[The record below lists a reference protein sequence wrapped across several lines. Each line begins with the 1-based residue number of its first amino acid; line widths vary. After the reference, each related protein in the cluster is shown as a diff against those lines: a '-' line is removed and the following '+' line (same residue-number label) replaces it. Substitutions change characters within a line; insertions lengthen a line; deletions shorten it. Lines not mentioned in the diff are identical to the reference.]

1 MISRYA
7 IKEIEQLWS
16 DENKFHNWT
25 VIELANCEALVHTKT
40 MPKSDYEALVNH
52 LQYTIEDIY
61 AMEQITKHDVIAF
74 TRVLSRNFSGP
85 QKKWIHYGLTSS
97 DVVDTANGMAIQQT
111 NMIILKELTDLIVV
125 LTTMAQNHKNT
136 LMIGRTHGMH
146 AEVISFGFK
155 LIGWVDELNRQ
166 LERFNLAC
174 KNVEVCKVS
183 GAVGTFANIDPTI
196 QTFIAKKLDLH
207 EVNYATQIV
216 QRDNHAFYFDVLK
229 SIALSIN
236 KFATEL
242 RHLHRSEVNEVSEYF
257 DAGQKGSSAMPH
269 KKNPIGL
276 ENICGLS
283 RMLSGYA
290 LVANE
295 NTNLWHE
302 RDISHSSAE
311 RIIFVDGTSS
321 LVYILR
327 RFIKI
332 MQTLIINDQQMLKNL
347 QLNDTK
353 IFSGRVLSYLVE
365 HSPLTREEIYD
376 EIQKLI
382 IQSEQ
387 TRQPFKS
394 LLNQHRF
401 KQYIDDLETL
411 FDYHYY
417 VRNLDIIYQ
426 KVLNRGK

>member
-16 DENKFHNWT
+16 DESKFQNWL
-25 VIELANCEALVHTKT
+25 VIELANCAALVQTKV
-40 MPKSDYEALVNH
+40 MPKADYAALMKH
-52 LQYTIEDIY
+52 LNYNLEDIY
-61 AMEQITKHDVIAF
+61 AMEQMTKHDVIAF
-74 TRVLSRNFSGP
+74 TRVLSQNFSGP
-85 QKKWIHYGLTSS
+85 EKKWIHYGLTSS
-97 DVVDTANGMAIQQT
+97 DIVDTANGMAIKQT
-111 NMIILKELTDLIVV
+111 NDIITKAILELKNV
-125 LTTMAQNHKNT
+125 LTIKAQTYKNT
-136 LMIGRTHGMH
+136 FMIGRTHGMH

-166 LERFNLAC
+166 LERYQLAC

-183 GAVGTFANIDPTI
+183 GTVGTFANTDPYI
-196 QTFIAKKLDLH
+196 QSYIAKELGLQ

-229 SIALSIN
+229 GIALSIN

-242 RHLHRSEVNEVSEYF
+242 RHLHRSEVGEVSESF
-257 DAGQKGSSAMPH
+257 TAHQKGSSAMPH
-269 KKNPIGL
+269 KRNPIGL
-276 ENICGLS
+276 ENICGMS

-290 LVANE
+290 LVAND

-327 RFIKI
+327 RFTKI
-332 MQTLIINDQQMLKNL
+332 MESLIVHESQMLKNL
-347 QLNDTK
+347 QLSDTK
-353 IFSGRVLSYLVE
+353 IFSGRVLNYLVE
-365 HSPLTREEIYD
+365 HSPLTREVIYD

-387 TRQPFKS
+387 TKCPFKA
-394 LLNQHRF
+394 LLEKHSF
-401 KQYIDDLETL
+401 KQYITDVDSL

-417 VRNLDIIYQ
+417 VRNLDIVYQ
-426 KVLNRGK
+426 KVLNHGK